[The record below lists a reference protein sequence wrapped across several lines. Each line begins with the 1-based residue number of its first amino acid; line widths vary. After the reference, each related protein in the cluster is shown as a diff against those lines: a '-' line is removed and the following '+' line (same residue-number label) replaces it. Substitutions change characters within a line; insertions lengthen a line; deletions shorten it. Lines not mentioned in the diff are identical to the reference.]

1 VRASTS
7 TRTAL
12 RRLAAAALLA
22 ALPPAL
28 PAQAPAPAP
37 VEELPPA
44 APAQE
49 PAPVPAVEE
58 VAGVEEPLPATPA
71 PPPAAPAVPSTAQL
85 EMRLEP
91 VTAPAPPPAAAPP
104 RLVEHLPP
112 AEPER
117 ALRLE
122 LEATLARTTQLYLV
136 LDAPRRVVEIK
147 ARGIILDQLPLKD
160 LALLRYQA
168 LVGGGAGGATPA
180 LPAVWKVVEGPGDFS
195 RETIAPE
202 SLRPY
207 VPEEEREEEPE
218 SGKKP
223 ETIVPSAPTSYRVR
237 LESDWDLAIVDR
249 SPHPGFFAR
258 YAQAVRE
265 GWAEIFGRPQE
276 RRPLIALSLAP
287 EDARRLHHVF
297 RTDLPILL
305 VSGG

>member
-7 TRTAL
+7 IRRAL

-37 VEELPPA
+37 VEEPA
-44 APAQE
+44 
-49 PAPVPAVEE
+49 
-58 VAGVEEPLPATPA
+58 PA
-71 PPPAAPAVPSTAQL
+71 PPLPSPPPAVPSTAQL
-85 EMRLEP
+85 ELRLEP
-91 VTAPAPPPAAAPP
+91 TRPATAPPPAAAPA

-112 AEPER
+112 PEPER

-122 LEATLARTTQLYLV
+122 LEAELARTTQLYLV

-147 ARGIILDQLPLKD
+147 ARGVILDQVPLKE

-168 LVGGGAGGATPA
+168 MLGGDGGGAPPA

-202 SLRPY
+202 SLRPW
-207 VPEEEREEEPE
+207 VPEEERQEEPE
-218 SGKKP
+218 SGKEP
-223 ETIVPSAPTSYRVR
+223 EPIVPSSPTSYRVR
-237 LESDWDLAIVDR
+237 LESDWDLAVVDR

-276 RRPLIALSLAP
+276 RRPLIALSLDP